1 MGISFQWFYCK
12 FLFCL
17 YIQFIY
23 TIRYYVQDIQ
33 CMLYRSEYTNL
44 CVYVVLVR
52 YIMGN
57 EVNFRRKFDLT
68 QSLPHVLP
76 SEQVLPSE
84 INPCLR

>member
-1 MGISFQWFYCK
+1 
-12 FLFCL
+12 
-17 YIQFIY
+17 
-23 TIRYYVQDIQ
+23 
-33 CMLYRSEYTNL
+33 MLYRSEYTNL

-52 YIMGN
+52 YMMGN